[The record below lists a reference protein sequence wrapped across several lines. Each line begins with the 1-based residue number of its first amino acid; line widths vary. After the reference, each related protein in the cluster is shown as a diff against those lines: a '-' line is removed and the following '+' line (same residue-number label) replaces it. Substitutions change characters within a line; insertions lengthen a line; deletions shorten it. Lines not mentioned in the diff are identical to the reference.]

1 MLDSKSV
8 YFLKNWNDNVVN
20 WNEALINYNQ
30 SVLLGNLPSQGG
42 TKGKD
47 GFYVSHDANKIG
59 KVKKVLRDNNL
70 NYAHLYFN
78 IVTQA
83 KTFGKHKDTIDV
95 WFWQCQGVT
104 KWIIEDKE
112 EYILN
117 AGDLIYIPKG
127 FHHEVVPLSPRLGIS
142 MSNE

>member
-1 MLDSKSV
+1 METSKSV
-8 YFLKNWNDNVVN
+8 YLVKNWNDNVVD
-20 WNEALINYNQ
+20 WSEALINYNE
-30 SVLLGNLPSQGG
+30 SVSLGNFQN
-42 TKGKD
+42 THY
-47 GFYVSHDANKIG
+47 GFYVSHEAHKIS
-59 KVKKVLRDNNL
+59 KVEKVLRDNNL

-83 KTFGKHKDTIDV
+83 KTFGKHKDWMDV

-117 AGDLIYIPKG
+117 AGDLIYIPTG